1 MLRMIYPGPH
11 FCLRDHLEQM
21 ISEQYTFGILFLSH
35 FLSLYQNLD
44 ECWNTMEHSSNARLL
59 FSPEVGLVNGFLEN
73 IS

>member
-21 ISEQYTFGILFLSH
+21 ISEHYTVGILFLSH

-44 ECWNTMEHSSNARLL
+44 ECWNTPATQGYCFLQRWGLL
-59 FSPEVGLVNGFLEN
+59 MDF
-73 IS
+73 